1 MRRDTRSGLLDAAQI
16 RLAEH
21 GYAGT
26 SIRDL
31 AADVGI
37 KESSVYKHFRS
48 KQALLEGVLERA
60 EERVAAT
67 AQALGV
73 SVDDP
78 DAAASTYATIDLG
91 HLTAVAEGFLQM
103 WLHDEEFVALRRL
116 LTLEQYR
123 TPAAGTLLR
132 QLVVTQP
139 LAFQSQV
146 FARLID
152 AGAFRP
158 ANPEATALAFWGPV
172 LAILTLAEEQR
183 AEAEARRLLGIHLEH
198 FRATHVTDA
207 ATQGEES

>member
-37 KESSVYKHFRS
+37 KGSSVYKHFRS

-123 TPAAGTLLR
+123 TPAAGTLLANLCPAHR
-132 QLVVTQP
+132 CGCLP
-139 LAFQSQV
+139 AGQSRSHRTGV
-146 FARLID
+146 LGAR
-152 AGAFRP
+152 AGDP
-158 ANPEATALAFWGPV
+158 Y
-172 LAILTLAEEQR
+172 
-183 AEAEARRLLGIHLEH
+183 LG
-198 FRATHVTDA
+198 
-207 ATQGEES
+207 